1 MKWSDI
7 TNAVGKAAPLIGAVL
22 GGPAGGSVGA
32 LVASALGVENTPEAV
47 QAVLGNPDNLV
58 KLKELESN
66 ERQHLLTMQVET
78 LRLELADTQSARA
91 SHSNSYMP
99 AIVTGMLTLLCGT
112 MLYSLLF
119 IEIPESNRD
128 LLIQSFGTVLGFW
141 GASIAY
147 WVGTTRSSQDKT
159 NIIRSKV

>member
-47 QAVLGNPDNLV
+47 QAALGNPDNLV

-66 ERQHLLTMQVET
+66 ERQHFLSMQVET
-78 LRLELADTQSARA
+78 LRIELADTQNARA
-91 SHSNSYMP
+91 AHNNSYMP
-99 AIVTGMLTLLCGT
+99 AIVTALLTLLCGT

>member
-47 QAVLGNPDNLV
+47 QAALGNPDNLV

-66 ERQHLLTMQVET
+66 ERQHFLSMQVEV
-78 LRLELADTQSARA
+78 LRLELADTQNARA
-91 SHSNSYMP
+91 AHSNSYMP
-99 AIVTGMLTLLCGT
+99 AIVTALLTLLCGT
-112 MLYSLLF
+112 LLYSLLF